1 VKAQKAGFP
10 QRRKGKRRREEKS
23 WRLCGLLGALAEN
36 KVRVE
41 GLEPPC
47 LAASDPKSEAS
58 ANFATPAEGAQKY
71 CILRKFVIMETVAA
85 IPRYNLTEDQE
96 RRLILREYRALLRS
110 LKPKLKAGD
119 KEHVRDAFEMA
130 ADAHKTMRRKSG
142 EPYILHPL
150 AVARICVEEIGLGVR
165 STICALLHDT
175 VEDTD
180 ISLEDIERDFGSE
193 IARIVD
199 GLTKISNVVDVNASR
214 QAENFKKILLT
225 LTDDPRVILIK
236 LADRLHNMRTL
247 DSMKQ
252 DKQLKIASE
261 TVYVYAPL
269 AHRMGLYN
277 IKTELEDLAMKYLE
291 PDEYKEIARKL
302 SETKRERSRYINE
315 FIKPLK
321 EHLEQSQ
328 FDFEIYGRPKS
339 IHSIWSKM
347 RKKGVAFEEVYDLFA
362 IRIIINSPPEREKAD
377 CWKVYSVITD
387 EYTPSPERLR
397 DWLSNP
403 KSNGYEAL
411 HTTVMGPQGKWVE
424 VQIRSKRMNEIAE
437 KGLAAH
443 WKYKEGASD
452 ESRFDKWFQ
461 QIREVLNM
469 EDNDSINFLQDFKTS
484 FLAEDIYV
492 YTPKGDVKMLPV
504 GSSALDFAFSI
515 HSAIG
520 ETCIGAKV
528 NHKLVP
534 ISHKLRSGDQ
544 VEIITSNKQR
554 PSEDWL
560 GYVVTAKAKSKI
572 KDSLKETKRKIADEG
587 KYIVQRKLE
596 HFGAAYNQHNIE
608 LLVTYYKLSS
618 SLDLFYQ
625 VAIKNNDLK
634 ELKEFNLLGDRLEPP
649 KPVRAAVETKP
660 EAAFTPAQRKDTEL
674 IIFGES
680 SDKIVYTLANCCKP
694 IPGDDVFGF
703 VTTGKGLTI
712 HRTNCPNATRLLS
725 SYGHRVVKTKWA
737 KNKEI
742 SFLTGVRIVGLDDVG
757 VINKITNLISGELR
771 ININAL
777 TVEAKEGLFEGN
789 IKIYVHDKE
798 ELEEAVRRLMQLN
811 GIHSVDRFDTETS

>member
-1 VKAQKAGFP
+1 
-10 QRRKGKRRREEKS
+10 
-23 WRLCGLLGALAEN
+23 
-36 KVRVE
+36 
-41 GLEPPC
+41 
-47 LAASDPKSEAS
+47 
-58 ANFATPAEGAQKY
+58 
-71 CILRKFVIMETVAA
+71 METVAA
-85 IPRYNLTEDQE
+85 IPKYNLTEEQE
-96 RRLILREYRALLRS
+96 KRLILREYRALLRS

-119 KEHVRDAFEMA
+119 KEHVRDAFELA
-130 ADAHKTMRRKSG
+130 AEAHKTMRRKSG

-150 AVARICVEEIGLGVR
+150 AVSRICVEEIGLGVR
-165 STICALLHDT
+165 STICALLHDV

-199 GLTKISNVVDVNASR
+199 GLTKISNVIDVNASQ

-247 DSMKQ
+247 DSMKR
-252 DKQLKIASE
+252 DKQLKISSE
-261 TVYVYAPL
+261 TVYVFAPL

-291 PDEYKEIARKL
+291 PEEYKEIARKL
-302 SETKRERSRYINE
+302 AETKRERSRYINE
-315 FIKPLK
+315 FIKPLR
-321 EHLEQSQ
+321 ENMERSN
-328 FDFEIYGRPKS
+328 FDFEIHGRPKS
-339 IHSIWSKM
+339 IHSIWTKM
-347 RKKGVAFEEVYDLFA
+347 RKKGVTFEEVYDLFA

-377 CWKVYSVITD
+377 CWKVYSMITD
-387 EYTPSPERLR
+387 EYSPSPERLR

-424 VQIRSKRMNEIAE
+424 IQIRSKRMNEIAE

-443 WKYKEGASD
+443 WKYKEGTSD

-469 EDNDSINFLQDFKTS
+469 EDNDSINFLQDFKMS
-484 FLAEDIYV
+484 FLAEEIYV
-492 YTPKGDVKMLPV
+492 YTPKGDVKMMPI
-504 GSSALDFAFSI
+504 GSTALDFAFSI

-520 ETCIGAKV
+520 EQCIGAKV

-544 VEIITSNKQR
+544 VEIITSGKQH
-554 PSEDWL
+554 PTEDWL
-560 GYVVTAKAKSKI
+560 NFVVTAKAKSKI
-572 KDSLKETKRKIADEG
+572 KDSLKDEKRKIADEG
-587 KYIVQRKLE
+587 KYVVQKKLE
-596 HFGAAYNQHNIE
+596 NFGAAYNQHNIDT
-608 LLVTYYKLSS
+608 LTAYYKLNS
-618 SLDLFYQ
+618 SLDLYYQ
-625 VAIKNNDLK
+625 VAIKNLDLK
-634 ELKEFNLLGDRLEPP
+634 EIKEFQLLGDRLEPP
-649 KPVRAAVETKP
+649 KPVKPLVENKP
-660 EAAFTPAQRKDTEL
+660 EANLSPTQRKDTEL

-742 SFLTGVRIVGLDDVG
+742 SFLTGIRIVGIDDVG

-777 TVEAKEGLFEGN
+777 TVEAKEGLFEGS
-789 IKIYVHDKE
+789 IKVYVHDKE
-798 ELEEAVRRLMQLN
+798 ELDDAVRRLKQLS
-811 GIHSVDRFDTETS
+811 GIHSVDRFDTENG

>member
-1 VKAQKAGFP
+1 MEIVEVIP
-10 QRRKGKRRREEKS
+10 QY
-23 WRLCGLLGALAEN
+23 
-36 KVRVE
+36 
-41 GLEPPC
+41 
-47 LAASDPKSEAS
+47 
-58 ANFATPAEGAQKY
+58 T
-71 CILRKFVIMETVAA
+71 
-85 IPRYNLTEDQE
+85 LTEEQE
-96 RRLILREYRALLRS
+96 KKLILREYRSLLRS
-110 LKPKLKAGD
+110 LKPKLKPGD
-119 KEHVRDAFEMA
+119 KELLRTAFEMA
-130 ADAHKTMRRKSG
+130 AEAHKTMRRKSG

-165 STICALLHDT
+165 STICSLLHDT

-180 ISLEDIERDFGSE
+180 ITLDDVEREFGAE

-199 GLTKISNVVDVNASR
+199 GLTKISNVIDVNASQ

-247 DSMKQ
+247 DSMKRE
-252 DKQLKIASE
+252 KQLKISSE

-291 PDEYKEIARKL
+291 PEEYKEIAQKL

-321 EHLEQSQ
+321 EKLEKAG

-339 IHSIWSKM
+339 IHSIWNKM
-347 RKKGVAFEEVYDLFA
+347 RKKSVTFEEVYDLFA
-362 IRIIINSPPEREKAD
+362 IRVIINSLPEKEKED
-377 CWKVYSVITD
+377 CWKVYSMITD
-387 EYTPSPERLR
+387 EYIPSPERMR

-443 WKYKEGASD
+443 WKYKEGAND

-461 QIREVLNM
+461 QIREVLNT
-469 EDNDSINFLQDFKTS
+469 EDNDSVNFLQDFKTS
-484 FLAEDIYV
+484 FLAEEIFV

-504 GSSALDFAFSI
+504 GSTALDFAFSI
-515 HSAIG
+515 HSAVG
-520 ETCIGAKV
+520 GHCIGAKV

-534 ISHKLRSGDQ
+534 IGHQLRSGDQ
-544 VEIITSNKQR
+544 VEVITSGKQR
-554 PSEDWL
+554 PTEDWL
-560 GYVVTAKAKSKI
+560 NLVVTAKAKTKI
-572 KDSLKETKRKIADEG
+572 KDALKEEKRKIADEG

-596 HFGAAYNQHNIE
+596 NFGATYNQHNIDI
-608 LLVTYYKLSS
+608 LTLYYKLSS
-618 SLDLFYQ
+618 SFELFYQ
-625 VAIKNNDLK
+625 VAVKNIDLK
-634 ELKEFNLLGDRLEPP
+634 ELKEFHLLGDKLEAP
-649 KPVRAAVETKP
+649 KPVKP
-660 EAAFTPAQRKDTEL
+660 VIEAKSDSSSTIPKKDAEL

-680 SDKIVYTLANCCKP
+680 SDRIVYTLANCCKP

-712 HRTNCPNATRLLS
+712 HRTNCPNAARLMA

-742 SFLTGVRIVGLDDVG
+742 SFLTGIRIVGMDDVG
-757 VINKITNLISGELR
+757 VVNKITNLISGELR
-771 ININAL
+771 LNINAI
-777 TVEAKEGLFEGN
+777 TIEAKEGLFEGN
-789 IKIYVHDKE
+789 IKIYVHDKD
-798 ELEEAVRRLMQLN
+798 ELDELVHRLKQLK
-811 GIHSVDRFDTETS
+811 GIHTVDRYDSENV

>member
-1 VKAQKAGFP
+1 
-10 QRRKGKRRREEKS
+10 
-23 WRLCGLLGALAEN
+23 
-36 KVRVE
+36 
-41 GLEPPC
+41 
-47 LAASDPKSEAS
+47 
-58 ANFATPAEGAQKY
+58 
-71 CILRKFVIMETVAA
+71 METVEA
-85 IPRYNLTEDQE
+85 IPQYNLSLDQE
-96 RRLILREYRALLRS
+96 KKLILREYRTLLRS
-110 LKPKLKAGD
+110 LKPKLKAND
-119 KEHVRDAFEMA
+119 KELIRTAFEISA
-130 ADAHKTMRRKSG
+130 EAHKTMRRKSG

-180 ISLEDIERDFGSE
+180 ITLEDVERAFGAE

-199 GLTKISNVVDVNASR
+199 GLTKISNVIDVNASQ

-247 DSMKQ
+247 DSMKRE
-252 DKQLKIASE
+252 KQLKISSE

-291 PDEYKEIARKL
+291 PDEYKVIAQKL

-321 EHLEQSQ
+321 DKLEKGG

-339 IHSIWSKM
+339 IHSIWNKM
-347 RKKGVAFEEVYDLFA
+347 RKKAVSFEEVYDLFA
-362 IRIIINSPPEREKAD
+362 IRVILNSAPEKEKEE
-377 CWKVYSVITD
+377 CWKVYSMITD

-443 WKYKEGASD
+443 WKYKEGATD
-452 ESRFDKWFQ
+452 ESRFDTWFQ
-461 QIREVLNM
+461 QIREVLNTQ
-469 EDNDSINFLQDFKTS
+469 DNDSIDFLQDFKTS
-484 FLAEDIYV
+484 FLAEEIYV

-504 GSSALDFAFSI
+504 GSTALDFAFSI

-520 ETCIGAKV
+520 VQCIGAKV
-528 NHKLVP
+528 NHKLVS

-544 VEIITSNKQR
+544 IEIITSNKQR
-554 PSEDWL
+554 PNEDWL
-560 GYVVTAKAKSKI
+560 KFVVTAKAKSRI
-572 KDSLKETKRKIADEG
+572 KDALKEEKRKIADEG

-596 HFGAAYNQHNIE
+596 NFGAVYNQHNIE
-608 LLVTYYKLSS
+608 ILTAYYKLSS
-618 SLDLFYQ
+618 SLELFYQ
-625 VAIKNNDLK
+625 VAVKNIDLK
-634 ELKEFNLLGDRLEPP
+634 ELKEFNILGDKLEPP
-649 KPVRAAVETKP
+649 KPVRAVTESKTDSASSTAVT
-660 EAAFTPAQRKDTEL
+660 RKDTEL

-680 SDKIVYTLANCCKP
+680 SDRIVYTLANCCKP

-712 HRTNCPNATRLLS
+712 HRTNCPNAAKLMA

-742 SFLTGVRIVGLDDVG
+742 SFLTGIRIVGLDDVG
-757 VINKITNLISGELR
+757 VVNKITNLISGELKL
-771 ININAL
+771 NINAI
-777 TVEAKEGLFEGN
+777 TIEAKEGLFEGN
-789 IKIYVHDKE
+789 IKIYVHDVE
-798 ELEEAVRRLMQLN
+798 ELEELVYRVKQLK
-811 GIHSVDRFDTETS
+811 GIHSVDRFDTENV